1 MTPPNEVST
10 EVAPEDDWRMMSDFA
25 DKRRAQNRLAQRNYR
40 RNMKQRIR
48 DLEEQLAAQTSML
61 AVLGTPEGKP
71 IDWQSQDTKT
81 PQETLESQTGS
92 QLPITQKGM
101 DSSAF
106 IITQETMRTQFSE
119 ESGMFWSPS
128 RDLQAQADVMMQGES
143 DEQTVVDP
151 SISVSHQIDQIVGEE
166 RENCRKRFQ
175 QSSGDWEAQN
185 YEEANFLEQ
194 VGRMDSTTASAQG
207 AREASSS
214 SWSEYAGSAHRS
226 SRPPATATLQQR
238 IEFLLKCSEDAGFK
252 DFDTAIHN
260 YYTAKP
266 EGPIWSAARSPN
278 WVGDQ
283 AHRCKDHILHSA
295 EEVLLSELRIFT
307 ESDGSRFMDV
317 LKSYGTRSQSID
329 WRHMASVLQMKLPNI
344 WLFAMEWC
352 RKVSPPAS

>member
-1 MTPPNEVST
+1 
-10 EVAPEDDWRMMSDFA
+10 
-25 DKRRAQNRLAQRNYR
+25 
-40 RNMKQRIR
+40 MKQRIR

-92 QLPITQKGM
+92 QLPIAQKVVLIALFHKTLSLTRHLPQEM

-166 RENCRKRFQ
+166 RQNCRKRFQ
-175 QSSGDWEAQN
+175 QSTGDWETQN

-194 VGRMDSTTASAQG
+194 VGRMDSTTASARG

-266 EGPIWSAARSPN
+266 EGPSWSAARESSDRHGLSELLRDICAGSPN

-307 ESDGSRFMDV
+307 ESDGSSFMDV

-329 WRHMASVLQMKLPNI
+329 WRHMASVLQMKV
-344 WLFAMEWC
+344 C
-352 RKVSPPAS
+352 SDC